1 MVQNAVNSALSKE
14 NTEERRV
21 NISMVPLSVK
31 STVKGTEG
39 QEEGGIN
46 DNGT

>member
-1 MVQNAVNSALSKE
+1 MQNAVNSVLSRE

-21 NISMVPLSVK
+21 NISMVPPSER
-31 STVKGTEG
+31 SEGKGTEG